1 MGDRCAVANN
11 EVAVPRSVKTN
22 RTNGEA
28 PHSTKRNGA
37 APRANGESASGTAPT
52 NPTDLAAMQDAVAF
66 VDAVAA
72 RKDLVVVS
80 VELLDSKDEKIKK
93 AELDRLRDMK
103 FGKVSVA
110 GGPGDEPQSIILDAP
125 RPSE

>member
-1 MGDRCAVANN
+1 M
-11 EVAVPRSVKTN
+11 P
-22 RTNGEA
+22 
-28 PHSTKRNGA
+28 
-37 APRANGESASGTAPT
+37 
-52 NPTDLAAMQDAVAF
+52 L
-66 VDAVAA
+66 
-72 RKDLVVVS
+72 VS

>member
-1 MGDRCAVANN
+1 
-11 EVAVPRSVKTN
+11 
-22 RTNGEA
+22 
-28 PHSTKRNGA
+28 
-37 APRANGESASGTAPT
+37 
-52 NPTDLAAMQDAVAF
+52 MQDAVAF
-66 VDAVAA
+66 VDAVAV

>member
-1 MGDRCAVANN
+1 M
-11 EVAVPRSVKTN
+11 PRSVKTN

-37 APRANGESASGTAPT
+37 APRANGESASSPKGASGTAPAK
-52 NPTDLAAMQDAVAF
+52 PTDLAAMQDAVAF

-93 AELDRLRDMK
+93 AEIDRLRDMK

-110 GGPGDEPQSIILDAP
+110 AGPGEEPQSIILDAP